1 MRKEQTGVLLAV
13 LITAALLGG
22 THYVAVIRP
31 AAKAEPAETTWIP
44 LEPASPSSRPARSAQ
59 TPSSQP
65 ERNTFPP
72 SSPPERSAQTP
83 SSQPE
88 RSEGVGSSNSQAG
101 TTDHT
106 DVPAGTSE
114 RTDKII
120 QCHDPEIGEFF
131 TNAATCEAADPHN
144 RISIAEP
151 LHSTPGQDR
160 YSGQD
165 YVPPD
170 QQAGNS
176 RSDR

>member
-13 LITAALLGG
+13 LITAALFGG
-22 THYVAVIRP
+22 TYYFAVLRP
-31 AAKAEPAETTWIP
+31 TANANPAETTWSP
-44 LEPASPSSRPARSAQ
+44 LDPLS
-59 TPSSQP
+59 PSSQP
-65 ERNTFPP
+65 
-72 SSPPERSAQTP
+72 SRSAQTP

-101 TTDHT
+101 TADHT

-114 RTDKII
+114 RTATILR
-120 QCHDPEIGEFF
+120 CHDPEIGEFF
-131 TNAATCEAADPHN
+131 TNAATCEAADPYN

-151 LHSTPGQDR
+151 LHTTPGQDH

-176 RSDR
+176 RTD